1 MGIIK
6 NDLRKNKYLYI
17 MLLPVVLYF
26 GLFHYQPMLGI
37 QIAFKDYSFRKGIWS
52 SPWVGFNH
60 FIDFFKSYYFVRLL
74 RNTLFISL
82 NDLIWGFPAPIILA
96 LLINEL
102 RWNFFKRLVQSIT
115 YLPHFISLVVVAG
128 MIKDFF
134 SLNGLVNTFV
144 SAFGLEKIS
153 FFLEGKYFTSIY
165 IGSNIWQHIGWG
177 TIIYLAALSSIDPQ
191 LYEAA
196 KIDGAGKIRQIIHI
210 TIPGILSTIVI
221 LLILRTGRVLNVGS
235 EKILLLYN
243 PAIYENADV
252 ISTFVYR
259 KGLEEANYSYATAV
273 GFFNSVV
280 NFIIISLTNAFS
292 RKVSETSLW

>member
-1 MGIIK
+1 MIFFK
-6 NDLRKNKYLYI
+6 TDFRKNKYLYL
-17 MLLPVVLYF
+17 MLLPVVVYF
-26 GLFHYQPMLGI
+26 GLFHYQPMLGL
-37 QIAFKDYSFRKGIWS
+37 QIAFKDYSFRKGIWA
-52 SPWVGFNH
+52 SPWVGFSH

-82 NDLIWGFPAPIILA
+82 SDLIWGFPAPIILA

-102 RWNFFKRLVQSIT
+102 RWNFFKRAVQSIT

-134 SLNGLVNTFV
+134 GLNGLANTFV
-144 SAFGLEKIS
+144 STLGLEKIN
-153 FFLEGKYFTSIY
+153 FFLEGEYFVPIY

-196 KIDGAGKIRQIIHI
+196 RIDGAGKIRQIIHI

-221 LLILRTGRVLNVGS
+221 LLILRTGRALNVGS